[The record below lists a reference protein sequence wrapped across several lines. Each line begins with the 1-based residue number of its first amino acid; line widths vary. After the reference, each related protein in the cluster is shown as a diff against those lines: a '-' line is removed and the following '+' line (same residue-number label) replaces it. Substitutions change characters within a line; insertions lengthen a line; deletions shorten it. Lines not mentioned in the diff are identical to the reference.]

1 MFHALISFLT
11 KNRKSNNCL
20 SNSFCFKELTL
31 KFHHIFQSKY
41 IRQFLI
47 GLIVAAFAGY
57 IIPQIH
63 NVLSSKA
70 MVEEMLHHNY
80 AISLY
85 IAISIFL
92 KSSFFL
98 EGLFGASGFYSL
110 FNQSLGYGASL
121 FISIMFIFPIS
132 FCFTFFIGRLVAKRN
147 FSYFQNQMKNLFE
160 TGDTLFAN
168 WWLTLCITFSFSFN
182 YVAFL
187 GFFGKKIENIII
199 PIVMGQFLR
208 YILLIYKDTLYGVLV
223 TQLDHIIFGSI
234 NFGMVGVRILS
245 VLYLALIFNNTLKKN
260 NTSSAKDS
268 I

>member
-1 MFHALISFLT
+1 
-11 KNRKSNNCL
+11 
-20 SNSFCFKELTL
+20 L

-41 IRQFLI
+41 TRQFLI

-70 MVEEMLHHNY
+70 IVEEMLHHNY
-80 AISLY
+80 AISMY

-92 KSSFFL
+92 KSTFFL
-98 EGLFGASGFYSL
+98 EGLFGASGFYAL
-110 FNQSLGYGASL
+110 FNQSLGYGTSM
-121 FISIMFIFPIS
+121 FINVFFIFPIS
-132 FCFTFFIGRLVAKRN
+132 FCITCFIGRLVAKRN
-147 FSYFQNQMKNLFE
+147 YGFFQNQLKSLFE

-168 WWLTLCITFSFSFN
+168 WWLTICITFSFSFN

-187 GFFGKKIENIII
+187 GGFFNKKIDHIFI
-199 PIVMGQFLR
+199 PIMLGQFLR
-208 YILLIYKDTLYGVLV
+208 YVLLIYKDTLYGVLD

-260 NTSSAKDS
+260 NTSAATDS